1 MKTDTQHLDYL
12 FSQYVDGC
20 VDAASRKSLEQ
31 KLVMEPKARELYQDH
46 REVQELLDDWGNRIP
61 LINWDE
67 FDQKLAKRLEN
78 ENVGGQRTSLFRQW
92 LKPLSIAASLAL
104 AVSLGYGWHAWST
117 PTQITPINIAV
128 HPIAAPAR
136 PFSVE
141 EFTPG
146 QGSIAKVSIDE
157 GVLSQ
162 PLANNDVNV
171 TAPGNVEA
179 ADSLKES
186 LTMSLPSLE
195 KSANPAGS
203 NASSVHVAEVIP
215 QNKRDNKSNPQF
227 P

>member
-20 VDAASRKSLEQ
+20 VDTASRKSLEQ
-31 KLVMEPKARELYQDH
+31 KLVMEPKARELYKDH

-78 ENVGGQRTSLFRQW
+78 ENVGGQRTSTFRQW
-92 LKPLSIAASLAL
+92 LKPMSIAASLAL

-117 PTQITPINIAV
+117 PA
-128 HPIAAPAR
+128 PIAPGNVAVAPIITPAR

-146 QGSIAKVSIDE
+146 QGSIAKVRVDE
-157 GVLSQ
+157 SPDANSQ
-162 PLANNDVNV
+162 PLANNGVNV
-171 TAPGNVEA
+171 IAPGNVEA

-186 LTMSLPSLE
+186 LTMSLPLPR
-195 KSANPAGS
+195 KIRQPRRLQRQLR
-203 NASSVHVAEVIP
+203 P
-215 QNKRDNKSNPQF
+215 RRRSNPGH
-227 P
+227 